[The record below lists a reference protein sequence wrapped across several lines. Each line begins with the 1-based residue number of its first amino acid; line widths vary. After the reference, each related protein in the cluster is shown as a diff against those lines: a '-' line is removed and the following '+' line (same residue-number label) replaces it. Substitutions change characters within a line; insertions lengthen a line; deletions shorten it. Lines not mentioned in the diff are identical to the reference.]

1 MKSGKFLSPDSAR
14 TKIVLISGTVLAA
27 ICIATFFYLSN
38 RFKNDSLLL
47 ETQNFRR
54 ITEVSGEYLK
64 LALTFDELVTDA
76 MDQTLERIKENPYV
90 KYAVIQQD
98 SPGVNRALNIAQARQ
113 WAYQDSQRVDPL
125 SAVVYKVSMPVVLK
139 DGPSGTLYL
148 GFSLDRLQE
157 EVRQTTKTLATVC
170 AAAGVFGVVIM
181 LLLAMRFTRPIS
193 ALADVAERAS
203 KGDWRGRVPPSASN
217 DEIGR
222 AGRALNAAIMNSESA
237 QRRLETLAGLLNKR
251 DQQLSEEQSQRKMIE
266 KQVQVSDDIIKKT
279 SALILVADSTGGI
292 QYASPSFSHV
302 LGYEPETLLHD
313 GWWGVGKREASDAVE
328 RKKERNRV
336 AKGARRE
343 LPISSQPYERQ
354 SIDSQ
359 ENPRWILWQET
370 AGVNNTLIVVGQDI
384 TQRKQAEE
392 QIREQAALLD
402 ITGDAILVRNLEHQ
416 ILYWNRGAENLYG
429 LHQQQVLER
438 KMSDILE
445 QEDSGGIEKAY
456 FSVMNQGAWSGEMKQ
471 ITKAGKKLVV
481 ESRWTLMNDAEGKA
495 RSVLIVNTDVTEQRD
510 LEVQFR
516 RAQRLENIGTLAG
529 GIAHDLN
536 NVLSPILMSIQA
548 LQRRHSDD
556 KTLQLLSTIDLSARR
571 GADIVK
577 PVLTFARGTE
587 GERILLQPKHIIRE
601 IEKITRETFPRSIE
615 IVFDLPNDLWTITG
629 DATQLHQIILN
640 LLVNARDAMPEGGT
654 LTMKGENVSL
664 DEQTA
669 RFYLNAKPG
678 NYVLLSIM
686 DSGTGISPDI
696 LEKIFDPFFTTKEVG
711 KGTGLGLSTVSTIV
725 KSYGGFIT
733 VDSTVGKGSVFEVY
747 IPATNAEVSP
757 QKKDESRRE
766 LPVGRGESVLIVDD
780 ELSIREITK
789 ETLEAYG
796 YRTATAKDGI
806 EALTIIEKDRHKFSL
821 VLTDMMMPSMDGAS
835 LIRTLRRLTPDI
847 KVIAVSGATDQ
858 DVLEK
863 VKKSHVEAFLPKPI
877 QAENLLRLLDTI
889 LHGDGDGKSEQHR
902 RVQNRA

>member
-1 MKSGKFLSPDSAR
+1 MKSVKFLSPDSAR

-27 ICIATFFYLSN
+27 ICIATFFYLSS
-38 RFKNDSLLL
+38 RFRNDALSL
-47 ETQNFRR
+47 ETENFRR

-90 KYAVIQQD
+90 KYAVIEQD
-98 SPGVNRALNIAQARQ
+98 SPGVNQAFNIAQARQ
-113 WAYQDSQRVDPL
+113 WVYQDIQRGDPL
-125 SAVVYKVSMPVVLK
+125 SAAVYKVRMPVVLK
-139 DGPSGTLYL
+139 DSPFGTLYL
-148 GFSLDRLQE
+148 GFSLDRLQAE
-157 EVRQTTKTLATVC
+157 MHQTTTTLVLVC
-170 AAAGVFGVVIM
+170 AVAWLFGLVIIF
-181 LLLAMRFTRPIS
+181 LLAWFFTHPIS
-193 ALADVAERAS
+193 ALAEVAERAA
-203 KGDWRGRVPPSASN
+203 KGDWRVGRIPPPVSN
-217 DEIGR
+217 NEIGR
-222 AGRALNAAIMNSESA
+222 AGRALHAAIMNAESG
-237 QRRLETLAGLLNKR
+237 QRRLETLTGLLNKR

-302 LGYEPETLLHD
+302 LGYEPETLLQD
-313 GWWGVGKREASDAVE
+313 GWWSVGKRDAADAVE

-336 AKGARRE
+336 AKCARRE
-343 LPISSQPYERQ
+343 LPISSLPYERQ

-429 LHQQQVLER
+429 LPQQQVLER

-445 QEDSGGIEKAY
+445 EEDSGGIEKAY

-471 ITKAGKKLVV
+471 VTKAGKKLVV

-495 RSVLIVNTDVTEQRD
+495 RSILIVNTDVTEQRD

-577 PVLTFARGTE
+577 QVLTFARGTE
-587 GERILLQPKHIIRE
+587 GERILLQPKHILRE

-615 IVFDLPNDLWTITG
+615 IQFDLPNDLWTITG

-733 VDSTVGKGSVFEVY
+733 VDSTVGKGSIFEVY

-757 QKKDESRRE
+757 QKKEESRRE

-821 VLTDMMMPSMDGAS
+821 VLTDMMMPNMDGAS

-889 LHGDGDGKSEQHR
+889 LHGDGKTEEPR
-902 RVQNRA
+902 RAHSRV